1 MPSAFAST
9 TLAGDVQQERSTTML
24 LPTLD
29 QAAEIAWDPALSKL
43 RGVYGFDSIDP
54 RSRSFNMIRAKLME
68 LRRDRKW
75 RMIGVVSATPNVG
88 KSFISANLAAALS
101 RDPRLQT
108 YLLDLDLRRASLT
121 ALFGIA
127 PQDSLL
133 DYLSGTGRNGAPGA
147 YRLQGQTLLVL
158 PTVRGLVHSAELLA
172 GAPAQNLFRAMRGS
186 DERNYFIVDL
196 PPVFANDDAVT
207 TMTRLDAYVLVAE
220 EGKTTQREISDAAAL
235 LGEERLAGV
244 ILNKYRGGLM
254 SEGYGVDAY
263 YAKGYYG
270 ETEESERS

>member
-1 MPSAFAST
+1 MVLPS
-9 TLAGDVQQERSTTML
+9 
-24 LPTLD
+24 LD
-29 QAAEIAWDPALSKL
+29 QALELPWDGAVAKS
-43 RGVYGFDSIDP
+43 RGIYGFDSIDP

-75 RMIGVVSATPNVG
+75 RMVGIVSATPNVG

-121 ALFGIA
+121 ELFGMAAAGNLLEFLGTDGRLAA
-127 PQDSLL
+127 PVGYRPQGESLI
-133 DYLSGTGRNGAPGA
+133 
-147 YRLQGQTLLVL
+147 VL
-158 PTVRGLVHSAELLA
+158 PTARGLVHSAELLA
-172 GAPAQNLFRAMRGS
+172 GSPAQQLFNAMRAS
-186 DERNYFIVDL
+186 HERNFFLVDL

-207 TMTRLDAYVLVAE
+207 AMTKLDAYVLVAE
-220 EGKTTQREISDAAAL
+220 EGTTTQREISDAVAL
-235 LGEERLAGV
+235 LGEARLAGV

-270 ETEESERS
+270 DAADDARG

>member
-1 MPSAFAST
+1 MH
-9 TLAGDVQQERSTTML
+9 

-29 QAAEIAWDPALSKL
+29 QAAEVPWDPALSKA

-54 RSRSFNMIRAKLME
+54 RSRSFNMIRAKLMD
-68 LRRDRKW
+68 LRRSRKW

-88 KSFISANLAAALS
+88 KSFISANLAAAMS

-121 ALFGIA
+121 ELFGIVS
-127 PQDSLL
+127 PETLL
-133 DYLSGTGRNGAPGA
+133 DYLGGASRRREPPVF
-147 YRLQGQTLLVL
+147 RLQGESLIVL
-158 PTVRGLVHSAELLA
+158 PTSRGLVHSAELLA
-172 GAPAQNLFRAMRGS
+172 GQAAQHLFQSMRTS
-186 DERNYFIVDL
+186 DERNFFIVDL

-220 EGKTTQREISDAAAL
+220 EGKTTQREITDAAAL

-254 SEGYGVDAY
+254 TEGYGVDAY

-270 ETEESERS
+270 EAADDARG